1 MSRGLRFRGFLDVL
15 NLRYRIELVVSYGS
29 CSRLYRGHVA
39 RLRFSSGATFVNL
52 VRVQRLLR
60 ENAIAERDYFNDM
73 VEKYGGVE
81 LWTEQIKKDAR
92 WIRSAE
98 YEDYHAEDEISYN
111 AKQGIETLSDLAE
124 SIHALA
130 KHVSEIVSLS
140 EKKLNSDS
148 KNCKRLIALKLHG
161 PVLHPARIFWTAYR
175 FVAVPLGLVLQKV
188 EVLQA
193 RRWSRI

>member
-1 MSRGLRFRGFLDVL
+1 MCSIFGIESNWWSVTGLAADFIGVMLLGYD
-15 NLRYRIELVVSYGS
+15 
-29 CSRLYRGHVA
+29 
-39 RLRFSSGATFVNL
+39 L

-81 LWTEQIKKDAR
+81 SWTEQIKKDAR

-148 KNCKRLIALKLHG
+148 TTASASLLLSYMGLCFILLGFFGQLIG
-161 PVLHPARIFWTAYR
+161 SWPCR
-175 FVAVPLGLVLQKV
+175 
-188 EVLQA
+188 
-193 RRWSRI
+193 